1 MHIKKSLKEAF
12 ETDYTN
18 FYHLYQAFVY
28 KIFIEFGGVRGGKEI
43 KNYLPGLRHTK

>member
-18 FYHLYQAFVY
+18 FYHLYQAFCISNVH
-28 KIFIEFGGVRGGKEI
+28 GGGG
-43 KNYLPGLRHTK
+43 GGGW